1 MSTVDIHSHGGTGQ
15 DVPGA
20 EGYDPSAGYAKYK
33 HGHHF
38 RTQDEEFD
46 ACKTGMWLFLATEVL
61 LFAGL
66 FCAYVYFRSKYP
78 EAFANGSHFL
88 DWRWGAFNTV
98 VLLISSYTAA
108 TAVRNAQLNQ
118 QAALRRNLLITIV
131 CGLAFV
137 AIKFIFEYA
146 PKWSVGKRP
155 GSLFNYPFAEN
166 PAEPMWWSV
175 YYCATGIH
183 ALHVIIGAGLL
194 LWCYVRSLK
203 KQYGPTHYTMVENS
217 ALYWHLVDL
226 IWIFLFPLLYLIH

>member
-1 MSTVDIHSHGGTGQ
+1 MSTVDIHSHNT
-15 DVPGA
+15 
-20 EGYDPSAGYAKYK
+20 PSAADPNAPRYAKYQ

-66 FCAYVYFRSKYP
+66 FCAYAYFRMKYP
-78 EAFANGSHFL
+78 EAFRNGSHFL

-118 QAALRRNLLITIV
+118 QSALRRNLLITIV

-137 AIKFIFEYA
+137 VIKFVFEYA
-146 PKWSVGKRP
+146 PKWAVGKRP

-166 PAEPMWWSV
+166 PFEPMWWSV

-183 ALHVIIGAGLL
+183 ALHVVIGAGLL
-194 LWCYVRSLK
+194 FWCYVRAR
-203 KQYGPTHYTMVENS
+203 KQAYGPTHYTMVENS

>member
-1 MSTVDIHSHGGTGQ
+1 MSTVDMHSHGAHGGPGHDV
-15 DVPGA
+15 DVPL
-20 EGYDPSAGYAKYK
+20 YAKYK

-38 RTQDEEFD
+38 RSQDEEFD

-88 DWRWGAFNTV
+88 DWRWGTLNTV

-118 QAALRRNLLITIV
+118 QAALKRNLLVTIL
-131 CGLAFV
+131 CGLAFI
-137 AIKFIFEYA
+137 AIKFTFEYG
-146 PKWSVGKRP
+146 PKWAVGKRP
-155 GSLFNYPFAEN
+155 GSLFAYPFAEN
-166 PAEPMWWSV
+166 PFEPMWWSV
-175 YYCATGIH
+175 YYSATGIH
-183 ALHVIIGAGLL
+183 ALHVVVGAGLL
-194 LWCYVRSLK
+194 TWCYFRARK
-203 KQYGPTHYTMVENS
+203 GAYGPTHYTMIENS

>member
-1 MSTVDIHSHGGTGQ
+1 MTTVDIHSHSTPGHDGPGH
-15 DVPGA
+15 DV
-20 EGYDPSAGYAKYK
+20 DPNAGFVKYK
-33 HGHHF
+33 HAHHF

-66 FCAYVYFRSKYP
+66 FCAYIYFRSKYP
-78 EAFANGSHFL
+78 GAFANGSHFL
-88 DWRWGAFNTV
+88 DWRWGGFNTV

-118 QAALRRNLLITIV
+118 QAALRRNLLITIA
-131 CGLAFV
+131 CGIAFV
-137 AIKFIFEYA
+137 AIKFIFEYY

-155 GSLFNYPFAEN
+155 GSLFSYPFAEN

-183 ALHVIIGAGLL
+183 ALHVVIGACML
-194 LWCYVRSLK
+194 LWCYVRSR
-203 KQYGPTHYTMVENS
+203 KQAYGPTHYTMVENS